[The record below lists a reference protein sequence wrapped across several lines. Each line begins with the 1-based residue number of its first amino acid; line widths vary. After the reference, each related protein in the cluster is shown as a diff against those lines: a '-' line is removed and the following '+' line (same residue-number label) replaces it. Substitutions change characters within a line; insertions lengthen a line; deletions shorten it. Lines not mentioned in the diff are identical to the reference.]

1 MTMRVFIQK
10 ILTKKFVRKLTGF
23 SITGVLATLLSV
35 ALLYLFNEI
44 LHLNAYVSYILANF
58 LSILFSYISNA
69 LVVWKTK
76 FVISVFLKYVLVY
89 CSSMALGALVLFL
102 LKLAFPL
109 GNDTV
114 LSLCTMP
121 ITITWNFIFVNKLLN
136 QEHE

>member
-1 MTMRVFIQK
+1 MSEFIQK
-10 ILTKKFVRKLTGF
+10 VLSNDLVRKITGF
-23 SITGVLATLLSV
+23 SITGVFATILSV

-44 LHLNAYVSYILANF
+44 LHFNAYVSYELANF

-76 FVISVFLKYVLVY
+76 FIISVFLKYVLVY

-102 LKLAFPL
+102 LKQAFPS

-121 ITITWNFIFVNKLLN
+121 VTITWNFIFVNKLLN
-136 QEHE
+136 REHE